1 MVSCEFPLRYCEWG
15 IFVGWLPVVLHA
27 TAAGM
32 DSVPGEV
39 SSIMEAAERF
49 ISMRG
54 SIGASGS
61 SLYIGMIWRGVFT

>member
-1 MVSCEFPLRYCEWG
+1 M
-15 IFVGWLPVVLHA
+15 VLHA

-49 ISMRG
+49 IFMRG